1 MNFVK
6 IRMTFAFALVLVM
19 TATGLWAAGAEEEPA
34 AAADKKYVT
43 DPSTGKVVVAP
54 EYGGTLTYASH
65 NIVPHTDAYFH
76 HHPGEHVSSVVEKLT
91 MLDWAAPR
99 DVFNI
104 RTHTSTAPLSLYKG
118 HLAESWEKPDDTTFI
133 FHIRKGVHWH
143 NKPPMNG
150 RELTAD
156 DVVYN
161 YHRMTGLGSGF
172 TEPSP
177 TWTANLYLVES
188 ITATDKYTVV
198 FKQTKVDPTALFT
211 FTQHMNWIYPPEVIK
226 QHGDMKDWRN
236 LVGTGPYELT
246 DWVEG
251 SSVTW
256 TKNPDYWGFD
266 EKYPQNRLPYVDS
279 VTKLIM
285 PDAATRLAALRSGK
299 VDALGMPFGDSQL
312 GSIDQVDSLKR
323 TNPEIVLEPMSYRS
337 ETSWVVNPNV
347 PPFDDNRVR
356 HALQMALDL
365 ETINNTYWKGF
376 AETTPM
382 GYLGSGLIGYVTP
395 FEDWPEEI
403 KQYYR
408 YDPEGAEK
416 LLDEAGYPRGAD
428 GIRFKTVLD
437 LSVPWQVA
445 AYHELAASY
454 WDAIGVDVEIVEN
467 DGPTVGAKRREG
479 TFEIQAFISGNDWDP
494 LEQIKQ
500 FYTPAASPYNS
511 PNVKDPAYDALVAPV
526 LAADTIEE
534 RQRLIKPVEK
544 YMNEQ
549 HWYIWGSR
557 VPQFH
562 ALQPWVI
569 GYNGET
575 GLGDM
580 DRVVLL
586 ARLWIDSELKKA
598 KGH

>member
-1 MNFVK
+1 
-6 IRMTFAFALVLVM
+6 
-19 TATGLWAAGAEEEPA
+19 
-34 AAADKKYVT
+34 
-43 DPSTGKVVVAP
+43 
-54 EYGGTLTYASH
+54 
-65 NIVPHTDAYFH
+65 
-76 HHPGEHVSSVVEKLT
+76 
-91 MLDWAAPR
+91 
-99 DVFNI
+99 
-104 RTHTSTAPLSLYKG
+104 
-118 HLAESWEKPDDTTFI
+118 
-133 FHIRKGVHWH
+133 
-143 NKPPMNG
+143 
-150 RELTAD
+150 
-156 DVVYN
+156 
-161 YHRMTGLGSGF
+161 
-172 TEPSP
+172 
-177 TWTANLYLVES
+177 
-188 ITATDKYTVV
+188 
-198 FKQTKVDPTALFT
+198 
-211 FTQHMNWIYPPEVIK
+211 
-226 QHGDMKDWRN
+226 
-236 LVGTGPYELT
+236 
-246 DWVEG
+246 
-251 SSVTW
+251 
-256 TKNPDYWGFD
+256 
-266 EKYPQNRLPYVDS
+266 
-279 VTKLIM
+279 
-285 PDAATRLAALRSGK
+285 
-299 VDALGMPFGDSQL
+299 
-312 GSIDQVDSLKR
+312 
-323 TNPEIVLEPMSYRS
+323 
-337 ETSWVVNPNV
+337 
-347 PPFDDNRVR
+347 
-356 HALQMALDL
+356 MALDL

-416 LLDEAGYPRGAD
+416 LLDAAGYPRGAD

-467 DGPTVGAKRREG
+467 DSATFGAKRRGG
-479 TFEIQAFISGNDWDP
+479 TFEVVSFISGNDWDP

-511 PNVKDPAYDALVAPV
+511 PHVKDPAYDALVAPV

-544 YMNEQ
+544 YINEQ
-549 HWYIWGSR
+549 HWYLWGSR

-586 ARLWIDSELKKA
+586 ARLWIDSELKEA
-598 KGH
+598 MGH